1 MVSKAKSASK
11 KSSTPPAW
19 PSRQPATLNADEIAV
34 RMYRQG
40 LGDCFLLTF
49 PGMDRPVFML
59 IDCGVMLGTEK
70 QVEKMQAVAEDIR
83 ATTDGR
89 LDVVIATHEHWDH
102 LSGFIQAKEVFEK
115 IEIGELWLAWTED
128 PDNELAQKLRRERK
142 AVVAALQRAALRLQA
157 AGSPKA
163 SALMNLLEFAGPL
176 GAKPSATTEDA
187 LAFIRTRMK
196 RPRFCY
202 PGREPFS
209 LPGVDNVRVY
219 VLGPPENEQLI
230 NKSDPTKQGKEVY
243 ELAFNTEFNKAFIA
257 ALDAVDE
264 PFENLAI
271 DQRREYELSL
281 PFDRSLQVS
290 IEAAKQEA
298 FFRNR
303 YGFPNDPPIVPP
315 YADELSWRRIDTDW
329 LEAAG
334 NLALKLDNDTNNTC
348 LAIAIELIST
358 GKVLLFPGDAQVGN
372 WLSWADLCWPEGAKP
387 EDPNAITAAH
397 LLARTVLYKV
407 GHHASHNATLCEKGL
422 ELMTS
427 DELVALIP
435 VDEDVARNK
444 KHWDMPFPAL
454 LKRLEQKTKGRIIR
468 ADRTVSDFKKSPNA
482 NHISPAEWS
491 AFLDKISADKNDELY
506 VEYRISV

>member
-1 MVSKAKSASK
+1 MVGKTKSASK
-11 KSSTPPAW
+11 KSSTPPAR
-19 PSRQPATLNADEIAV
+19 PSRQPATPKADEIAV

-49 PGMDRPVFML
+49 PGRERPVYML
-59 IDCGVMLGTEK
+59 IDCGLMLGTEK
-70 QVEKMQAVAEDIR
+70 QLEKMQAVAEDIR
-83 ATTDGR
+83 ATTGGR

-142 AVVAALQRAALRLQA
+142 AAFAALQRAASRLQA

-176 GAKPSATTEDA
+176 GAKPSATTEAA
-187 LAFIRTRMK
+187 LAFIRTRVD

-209 LPGVDNVRVY
+209 LPGVDGVHIY
-219 VLGPPENEQLI
+219 VLGPPENEQLL
-230 NKSDPTKQGKEVY
+230 KKGDPTKRGKEVY
-243 ELAFNTEFNKAFIA
+243 ELTFATEFTRAFIA
-257 ALDAVDE
+257 ALDTAEE
-264 PFENLAI
+264 PFENLTI
-271 DQRREYELSL
+271 DQRRDYELSL
-281 PFDRSLQVS
+281 PFDRSLQLS

-303 YGFPNDPPIVPP
+303 YGFPSDPPMVPP

-329 LEAAG
+329 LEMAG
-334 NLALKLDNDTNNTC
+334 SLALKLDNDTNNTC
-348 LAIAIELIST
+348 LAIAIELTAT

-372 WLSWADLCWPEGAKP
+372 WLSWADLCWPKDAKP
-387 EDPNAITAAH
+387 EDSNAITAAH

-407 GHHASHNATLCEKGL
+407 GHHASHNATLREKGL
-422 ELMTS
+422 ELMIS
-427 DELVALIP
+427 GELVALIP
-435 VDEDVARNK
+435 VDEDIARNK

-468 ADRTVSDFKKSPNA
+468 ADCTVSDLKKSPNP
-482 NHISPAEWS
+482 NHISPAEWN
-491 AFLDKISADKNDELY
+491 AFLDKISADQNDELY